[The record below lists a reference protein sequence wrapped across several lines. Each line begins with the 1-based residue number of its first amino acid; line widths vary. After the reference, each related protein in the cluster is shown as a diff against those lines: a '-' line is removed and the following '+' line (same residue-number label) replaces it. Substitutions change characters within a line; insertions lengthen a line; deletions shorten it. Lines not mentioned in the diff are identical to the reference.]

1 MLHKQDSSHLTNIPA
16 SPASLHYTVYS
27 GFPQKCSPNF
37 LAPSTNKQNL
47 FLLLFEKWSINLIK
61 TKTSVYSFGGKYL
74 FQKILFFF
82 FFFQKENPYQCLLIL
97 TQSEAG
103 WFRSILPGGQFLP
116 LGFLSDTRNWELLSS
131 FEGSSATLR
140 HDLFQMSWWLI
151 GPCCFPSHANG
162 SFNSTVK

>member
-1 MLHKQDSSHLTNIPA
+1 MLHEQDSSHLANIPA
-16 SPASLHYTVYS
+16 SPASLHLHCGLRLSSAMLTK
-27 GFPQKCSPNF
+27 FPCTLYKQTKLIPSPF
-37 LAPSTNKQNL
+37 LKNGPLT
-47 FLLLFEKWSINLIK
+47 LLKPKLVFIALGENTFFKK
-61 TKTSVYSFGGKYL
+61 H
-74 FQKILFFF
+74 FFF

-103 WFRSILPGGQFLP
+103 WFRSILPAGQFLP

-140 HDLFQMSWWLI
+140 HDLFQLSWWLI

>member
-1 MLHKQDSSHLTNIPA
+1 MLHEQNSAHLANIPA
-16 SPASLHYTVYS
+16 SPASLHLHCVLRLS
-27 GFPQKCSPNF
+27 SENAHQISLHPLQ
-37 LAPSTNKQNL
+37 TNKTYS
-47 FLLLFEKWSINLIK
+47 FSFFEKWSINLIK
-61 TKTSVYSFGGKYL
+61 TKTSVYSFGEKYL
-74 FQKILFFF
+74 FQKTL

-103 WFRSILPGGQFLP
+103 WFRSILPAGQFLP

-151 GPCCFPSHANG
+151 GPCCFPSHTNG